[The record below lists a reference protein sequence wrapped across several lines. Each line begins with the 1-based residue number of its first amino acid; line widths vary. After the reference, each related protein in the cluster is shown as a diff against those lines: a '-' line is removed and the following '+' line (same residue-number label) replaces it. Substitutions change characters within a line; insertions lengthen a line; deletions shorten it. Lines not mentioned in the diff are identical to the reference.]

1 MRGVCNFH
9 AEAEILV
16 ERVRKTKMRR
26 PEHLGVLV
34 TAPCADSLGSA
45 TLVGALLHA
54 VDIIDI
60 DQRETWAAAGGCL
73 LSKASTSA
81 SPYSSSRQSERR
93 SGFTRQFDGL
103 GGLVQKSELADLAGD
118 DLASLYGAMLEL
130 VEGARD
136 ADAAATLTSWRQ
148 RGQRALQLEAAIVT
162 TAAHKDI

>member
-45 TLVGALLHA
+45 TLVGAPLHA

-60 DQRETWAAAGGCL
+60 DQRETWAAAGAAFFQRPAHLARLTVRRGR
-73 LSKASTSA
+73 ASA
-81 SPYSSSRQSERR
+81 DQDSRGNST
-93 SGFTRQFDGL
+93 G
-103 GGLVQKSELADLAGD
+103 
-118 DLASLYGAMLEL
+118 
-130 VEGARD
+130 
-136 ADAAATLTSWRQ
+136 
-148 RGQRALQLEAAIVT
+148 
-162 TAAHKDI
+162 

>member
-1 MRGVCNFH
+1 MGGSRGLPSFKGQHICLAVQLVAAERAQIRIH
-9 AEAEILV
+9 AAIRRAESGQRRTDTRR
-16 ERVRKTKMRR
+16 RVMEKWLRTR
-26 PEHLGVLV
+26 HL
-34 TAPCADSLGSA
+34 
-45 TLVGALLHA
+45 
-54 VDIIDI
+54 I
-60 DQRETWAAAGGCL
+60 E
-73 LSKASTSA
+73 
-81 SPYSSSRQSERR
+81 
-93 SGFTRQFDGL
+93 L